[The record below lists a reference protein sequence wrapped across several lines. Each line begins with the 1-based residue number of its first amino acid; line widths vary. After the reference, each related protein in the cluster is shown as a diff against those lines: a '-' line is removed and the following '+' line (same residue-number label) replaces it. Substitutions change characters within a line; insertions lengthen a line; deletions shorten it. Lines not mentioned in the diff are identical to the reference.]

1 MIPSF
6 AKATEGKQDSRNK
19 MNTLTKKHQI
29 FARRKLRIRAKIHGT
44 AERPRL
50 AIFKSHKYIYAQI
63 IDDDKSHTLAAFTSK
78 DAKGKTP
85 VERAKEVGV
94 EIAKKAKLAKID
106 KVVFDRG
113 GYIYTG
119 KVKMVADAAREGGL
133 QF

>member
-1 MIPSF
+1 
-6 AKATEGKQDSRNK
+6 
-19 MNTLTKKHQI
+19 MNTLQKKQAI
-29 FARRKLRIRAKIHGT
+29 FARRKLRIRAKVKGT

-63 IDDDKSHTLAAFTSK
+63 INDDKGHTLVAFTSK
-78 DAKGKTP
+78 DGKGKTP
-85 VERAKEVGV
+85 VERAKEVGI
-94 EIAKKAKLAKID
+94 EIAKKAQSAKIT

-133 QF
+133 EF

>member
-1 MIPSF
+1 
-6 AKATEGKQDSRNK
+6 
-19 MNTLTKKHQI
+19 MNTLEKKHAI

-44 AERPRL
+44 EERPRL
-50 AIFKSHKYIYAQI
+50 SIFKSHKYIYAQI
-63 IDDDKSHTLAAFTSK
+63 INDDKGHTLVAFTSK

-85 VERAKEVGV
+85 VERAKEVGI
-94 EIAKKAKLAKID
+94 EIAKKAIAAKIG

-119 KVKMVADAAREGGL
+119 KIKMVADAAREGGL